1 MSRAESDADRVAA
14 AVKERVWA
22 RCRKSCAER
31 RAGERECLLHCV
43 RAVEAGNRAA
53 QSFKEKA

>member
-1 MSRAESDADRVAA
+1 MTRRATDADRVAA

-22 RCRKSCAER
+22 RCRKSCAEH
-31 RAGERECLLHCV
+31 RAGERECLLHCI

-53 QSFKEKA
+53 QNFKERT